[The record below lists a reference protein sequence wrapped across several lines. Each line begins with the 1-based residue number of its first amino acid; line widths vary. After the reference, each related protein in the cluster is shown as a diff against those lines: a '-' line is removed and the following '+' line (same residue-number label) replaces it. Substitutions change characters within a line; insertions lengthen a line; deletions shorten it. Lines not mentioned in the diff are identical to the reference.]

1 MPYFLAEAW
10 RLPGGSTS
18 AGWIEPQPLDPAER
32 EPSSGR
38 APGRV
43 ADQWTLEV
51 LEALDAP
58 GVLRF
63 TELRTRVGGIS
74 QKMLTKTVRQLERD
88 GLVTRKVHAVVP
100 PRVDYRL
107 TPLGRGLGEAVC
119 GIWTWVEA
127 HVEAVEAARRDYDR
141 RTTEALEG

>member
-1 MPYFLAEAW
+1 ML
-10 RLPGGSTS
+10 
-18 AGWIEPQPLDPAER
+18 
-32 EPSSGR
+32 
-38 APGRV
+38 GRV

-51 LEALDAP
+51 LEALDLP

-63 TELRTRVGGIS
+63 TELRTRVSGIS
-74 QKMLTKTVRQLERD
+74 QKMLTKTLRQLERD

-127 HVEAVEAARRDYDR
+127 NVEAVELARRAYDR
-141 RTTEALEG
+141 RGSEGLEE